1 MAEAEKADSPLKRLL
16 VQTSHYG
23 IASMFTMLAGLVTFP
38 LLTRIFSVADYGVM
52 SLVAATVT
60 VAVAIG
66 KVGMQHSIVRYR
78 SEISEGKGRFSLP
91 QLYSTTFYG
100 MVGTGL
106 AVTAILIAGVRVAPA
121 RWFGDSRLASLFGIA
136 GFLVLIQVTESALTN
151 FLRAEQRTA
160 TLMKYQVVKKYLTL
174 AFIVVAILLI
184 SRTLRGFY
192 TASVLSEGLAVA
204 ALTFTLFGSRE
215 RPHPE
220 IKQFSRPLYLELL
233 AFGLPMMIGYEM
245 SGIALAVGDRYVI
258 QGTIGEGPLGL
269 YAAAY
274 NLCQYVQAVFIASIG
289 QAIMPIYM
297 QMWDQKGR
305 DETSDFISRSLRR
318 YLLFGAPVI
327 AGLAAVG
334 PELLPSLASDKYA
347 PAGAVLPW
355 VIAGMVLDGAQAMLG
370 AGLFIHRRTRTIMV
384 IVLSCALLNIGLNLV
399 LVPRIGVVGAAIA
412 TLVAYAASSLT
423 MAIAGRNLLPVHLPW
438 ASMARAGLASA
449 VMYLAVIFVLP
460 GHRLLTVGV
469 RAAMGALIYALI
481 MVMIDEDAKTLW
493 SKIRARL

>member
-1 MAEAEKADSPLKRLL
+1 MADSPLKRLL

-23 IASMFTMLAGLVTFP
+23 LASFVTMLAGLVTFP
-38 LLTRIFSVADYGVM
+38 LLTRIFSVADYGLM

-78 SEISEGKGRFSLP
+78 SEIAEGKGRYSLP

-100 MVGTGL
+100 MVLTGVV
-106 AVTAILIAGVRVAPA
+106 VTAALIGGARLVPD
-121 RWFGDSRLASLFGIA
+121 RWFSDVRLPALLGIA

-151 FLRAEQRTA
+151 FLRAEQQTA
-160 TLMKYQVVKKYLTL
+160 ALMKYQVIKKYLTL
-174 AFIVVAILLI
+174 GFIVVALLLI
-184 SRTLRGFY
+184 SRSLRGFY
-192 TASVLSEGLAVA
+192 TASVVSEGLAVA
-204 ALTFTLFGSRE
+204 ALTWTLFGNKT

-220 IKQFSRPLYLELL
+220 TGNFSRPLYWELF

-258 QGTIGEGPLGL
+258 EGTIGEGPLGL

-274 NLCQYVQAVFIASIG
+274 NLCQYVQAVFIASVG

-318 YLLFGAPVI
+318 YLLFGAPVV

-347 PAGAVLPW
+347 SAGIILPW

-370 AGLFIHRRTRTIMV
+370 AGLFIHKKTRTIMV
-384 IVLSCALLNIGLNLV
+384 IVFSSAVINIVLNII

-412 TLVAYAASSLT
+412 TLVAYAASSLA
-423 MAIAGRNLLPVHLPW
+423 MAIAGRHLLLVVLPW
-438 ASMARAGLASA
+438 KMLLRSGAAAA
-449 VMYLAVIFVLP
+449 VMYFAVIQILP
-460 GHRLLTVGV
+460 GHRLLTVGL
-469 RAAMGALIYALI
+469 RSLAGALIYGILI
-481 MVMIDEDAKTLW
+481 VLVDEDARTLY
-493 SKIRARL
+493 SKIMARLK